1 MTKTVINKPC
11 IILALLMLHVPTLA
25 TGATQS
31 QQERT
36 TIYLPDVKAIEPS
49 QPNPGVGELCRL
61 ATDLLNY
68 QFKALKGAQVIRNEK
83 PACTPVQAQSASSQP
98 SPSQTPA
105 QVTAT
110 SDGEYYEVS
119 AVIDPQPKN
128 TEGQMLLTY
137 ELTKYVKCASRSI
150 IRLQEPIT
158 EKTALQSLKQMGDVL
173 ELALKDELAP
183 AKTIVV
189 VSEVTEGSEDLQ
201 QVKQK
206 LVEDIVRQLGTLED
220 ITARDA
226 RREDQGNTP
235 PDFTVTGAIV
245 TTQNRRGVRLIVKSS
260 KANSQGQPTRVFP
273 IPQNANETRWEEFY
287 QSAATEVV
295 NLVKSVRVAE
305 ALKRPSVDLKNPTA
319 IKGAWDEAQR
329 LMCRIGTSPNCV
341 PQYATALPI
350 LSALAEIKQKQDWT
364 PQLLELLGYARSL
377 NEENLGAAQAY
388 DEAWKAENNTSNK
401 ISLLKKAAEAWY
413 QAKSYEAAADRFG
426 QVIRLSSE
434 PGKTDLPAVY
444 LQWAQSLIFANDRIK
459 ALEALLM
466 GLRANPEKPA
476 DDPLDDKFDDLW
488 KDLKGAEVIKAAPL
502 MEQYKDLPSV
512 AKERQSFQKKLIE
525 ELLKVAEVTHAEGNF
540 GAMDEA
546 LRQLEG
552 IPPADLSEPQR
563 NEVLRLR
570 KLWQNRSVNKNAPL

>member
-1 MTKTVINKPC
+1 MTKPIINKAC

-25 TGATQS
+25 LGASQS
-31 QQERT
+31 QQEKT
-36 TIYLPDVKAIEPS
+36 TIYLPDVKAPS
-49 QPNPGVGELCRL
+49 QPNPVAGELGKF
-61 ATDLLNY
+61 AIDLLNY
-68 QFKALKGAQVIRNEK
+68 QFKALKGAQVIREK
-83 PACTPVQAQSASSQP
+83 PTCTQAQSDSSQP
-98 SPSQTPA
+98 PSSQTPA
-105 QVTAT
+105 QVTVT
-110 SDGEYYEVS
+110 NDGEYYEVS

-128 TEGQMLLTY
+128 TEGGMLLTY
-137 ELTKYVKCASRSI
+137 ELIKYVKCASRSI
-150 IRLQEPIT
+150 IRRQELIT
-158 EKTALQSLKQMGDVL
+158 EKNALQNLKQMGDVL
-173 ELALKDELAP
+173 ELALNDELAP

-201 QVKQK
+201 QVKQE
-206 LVEDIVRQLGTLED
+206 LVEHIVRELGTLED

-226 RREDQGNTP
+226 RKDQGNTP

-245 TTQNRRGVRLIVKSS
+245 NRRGVRLIVKSS
-260 KANSQGQPTRVFP
+260 KANSQGRPTRVVP
-273 IPQNANETRWEEFY
+273 LPQNANETRWEEFY
-287 QSAATEVV
+287 QTAATEVV

-305 ALKRPSVDLKNPTA
+305 ALNRPSVDLKNPTA

-329 LMCRIGTSPNCV
+329 LMCGIRTNPNCV

-364 PQLLELLGYARSL
+364 PQLLDLLGYARSL
-377 NEENLGAAQAY
+377 NEEYLEAAQAY
-388 DEAWKAENNTSNK
+388 DEAWKAENNTTNK

-413 QAKSYEAAADRFG
+413 KAKSYEAAADRFG
-426 QVIRLSSE
+426 QVIKLSSE
-434 PGKTDLPAVY
+434 AGKTVLPAVY

-466 GLRANPEKPA
+466 GLRANPEKTG
-476 DDPLDDKFDDLW
+476 DDPLDDTFDDLW

-525 ELLKVAEVTHAEGNF
+525 ELLKAAEVTHAEGNF

-563 NEVLRLR
+563 DEVLRLR
-570 KLWQNRSVNKNAPL
+570 KLWQKRSVNKTAPL